1 MKSKIKLL
9 LLAALA
15 TALFLL
21 PQIMA
26 YADPIPCS
34 GTGC

>member
-15 TALFLL
+15 TALFVL
-21 PQIMA
+21 PQIVA
-26 YADPIPCS
+26 HADPIPC
-34 GTGC
+34 TGIGC